1 MIIMDC
7 ETTGIPEPALVPLEQ
22 QPRIIEFGALKV
34 DDTTLEVV
42 GSFQFMCNPGMSLP
56 PIITKITG
64 ITDADLKDKPKFA
77 RYFNDMVDLFLG
89 ERYVVA
95 HNEPFDHRMLELE
108 LQRLDRL
115 TSFPWPPNRICTVER
130 TAHRTGKF
138 LKLTELYQ
146 MLFGRDPEQKHRALG
161 DVEILHEVC
170 IRLRA
175 EDVL

>member
-1 MIIMDC
+1 MILMDY

-22 QPRIIEFGALKV
+22 QPRIIEIGLMKV
-34 DDTTLEVV
+34 DDQTLEVRDTFSTMV
-42 GSFQFMCNPGMSLP
+42 NPGMPLP
-56 PIITKITG
+56 PVITKITG
-64 ITDADLKDKPKFA
+64 ITTEMVMKAKKFPA
-77 RYFNDMVDLFLG
+77 YFNTLVDFFLG

-108 LQRLDRL
+108 LQRLDRV
-115 TSFPWPPNRICTVER
+115 TAFPWPPVRICTVER
-130 TAHRTGKF
+130 TSHRTGKF

>member
-1 MIIMDC
+1 MIIMDY

-22 QPRIIEFGALKV
+22 QPKIIEVGLMKV
-34 DDTTLEVV
+34 RDDDLGVVETFHTLV
-42 GSFQFMCNPGMSLP
+42 NPGMPLP
-56 PIITKITG
+56 PLITKITG
-64 ITDADLKDKPKFA
+64 ITTEMVAKAKKFPA
-77 RYFNDMVDLFLG
+77 HVNAITDFFLG

-108 LQRLDRL
+108 LQRLDRV
-115 TSFPWPPNRICTVER
+115 TAFPWPPVRICTVER
-130 TAHRTGKF
+130 TSHRTGKF

-146 MLFGRDPEQKHRALG
+146 LLFGRDPEQKHRALG

-170 IRLRA
+170 IKLRA